1 MWSGK
6 WLVRLRSRMVVLS
19 VSVQVGGECQL
30 TVNKLADFSSF
41 KMFNE
46 CVISEVLTAMKLL
59 K

>member
-1 MWSGK
+1 
-6 WLVRLRSRMVVLS
+6 MVVLS